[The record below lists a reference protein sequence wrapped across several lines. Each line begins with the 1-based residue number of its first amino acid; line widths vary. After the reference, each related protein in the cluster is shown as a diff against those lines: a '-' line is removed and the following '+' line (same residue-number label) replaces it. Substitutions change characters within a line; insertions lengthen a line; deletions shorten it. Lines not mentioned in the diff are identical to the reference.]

1 MQIKR
6 FEAADMTEALRLVKR
21 AFGDDAVILSARE
34 AKPRGFFGAWK
45 KKQVEITAAT
55 DYPLNRDEDKNDFTG
70 LLSRQLDEINAADR
84 VSLSTTPPP
93 SGSSANGQRP
103 IVSRKEPTQ
112 GTAGSNREKSV
123 SFRPDPAFA
132 GRWPAKGER
141 QEYNGYIR
149 GGGSCQRDDV
159 YSSEPDSA
167 PLLAE
172 PFTDRRDKKQVI
184 ALVGPPGAGKTSTL
198 AKLAWHCRV
207 VEQQTVGLIS
217 LDRYRM
223 AANSLLE
230 RFARI
235 VNLKLFVIQDV
246 DGLQSALN
254 ELKDADVVLIDT
266 PGFGRGDRSMM
277 ETVRLLLK
285 AAAPDETHLVLNAT
299 VRESV
304 LAATVENFTSVDP
317 NRVLFTHLDE
327 CDSRSVS
334 SQLLKE
340 IRIPSAFL
348 ADGVDLHGN
357 LKTATAEGLESLASD
372 KAHDGGRV
380 TVFPG
385 KKSRLRVKT
394 GGDSK
399 GPASARFL
407 ANRNSELFHDPAC
420 KSVKRINAENIIAFD
435 SIEQAIRD
443 GFKPCRACCNVDMI
457 RKIASGSVAFQRAKA
472 M

>member
-21 AFGDDAVILSARE
+21 AFGDDAVILSAKE

-45 KKQVEITAAT
+45 KNQVEITAAT
-55 DYPLNRDEDKNDFTG
+55 DYPLDQAEDENEFTG

-93 SGSSANGQRP
+93 SGPFTDGHRP
-103 IVSRKEPTQ
+103 IVSRKEPTK
-112 GTAGSNREKSV
+112 GAVGPEREKSV
-123 SFRPDPAFA
+123 SFRPDAAFA
-132 GRWPAKGER
+132 GQFPVKGEN
-141 QEYNGYIR
+141 QNQDEHIR
-149 GGGSCQRDDV
+149 SGGLGKGNDV
-159 YSSEPDSA
+159 FLHETDGA
-167 PLLAE
+167 PLLAD
-172 PFTDRRDKKQVI
+172 PFNDRRNKKQVI
-184 ALVGPPGAGKTSTL
+184 ALVGPPGAGKSSTL

-207 VEQQTVGLIS
+207 VERQTVGLIS

-235 VNLKLFVIQDV
+235 VNLKMFVIQDV

-254 ELKDADVVLIDT
+254 ELEDADVILIDT
-266 PGFGRGDRSMM
+266 PGVGRSDQSMM

-304 LAATVENFTSVDP
+304 LAAAAENFTSVDP
-317 NRVLFTHLDE
+317 NRLLFTHLDE

-334 SQLLKE
+334 SQLLKK
-340 IRIPSAFL
+340 IRLPSAFL
-348 ADGVDLHGN
+348 ADGVDLYEN
-357 LKTATAEGLESLASD
+357 LKISTPERLESLTSS

-385 KKSRLRVKT
+385 KKNRLRAQTKS
-394 GGDSK
+394 DSN
-399 GPASARFL
+399 GSASARFL

-435 SIEQAIRD
+435 SIEQAISD
-443 GFKPCRACCNVDMI
+443 GFKPCRACCNVDMV
-457 RKIASGSVAFQRAKA
+457 RKIASGSVAFQHAKA